1 MTDAIEVK
9 LQGGA
14 LMSVVNVVMKSL
26 QDLESRIARVE
37 NKLDMMHENLGM
49 ISGMLDSIEEA
60 LEFAQEYLAP
70 RGEEN
75 VRLCADA
82 PP

>member
-14 LMSVVNVVMKSL
+14 LMSAVGVVMKSL
-26 QDLESRIARVE
+26 QDIESRIARVE

-60 LEFAQEYLAP
+60 LSDD
-70 RGEEN
+70 GEE
-75 VRLCADA
+75 
-82 PP
+82 

>member
-14 LMSVVNVVMKSL
+14 LMSAVGVVMKSL

-60 LEFAQEYLAP
+60 LNDE
-70 RGEEN
+70 REE
-75 VRLCADA
+75 
-82 PP
+82 

>member
-9 LQGGA
+9 LQGGTI
-14 LMSVVNVVMKSL
+14 MSVVGVVMKHL
-26 QDLESRIARVE
+26 EDLEGRIARVE

-60 LEFAQEYLAP
+60 LNDD
-70 RGEEN
+70 REE
-75 VRLCADA
+75 
-82 PP
+82 

>member
-9 LQGGA
+9 LQGGTI
-14 LMSVVNVVMKSL
+14 MSVVGVVMKHIE
-26 QDLESRIARVE
+26 DLEGRIARVE

-60 LEFAQEYLAP
+60 LNDD
-70 RGEEN
+70 REE
-75 VRLCADA
+75 
-82 PP
+82 

>member
-14 LMSVVNVVMKSL
+14 LMSAVGVAMKSL
-26 QDLESRIARVE
+26 QDIESRIARVE

-60 LEFAQEYLAP
+60 LSDE
-70 RGEEN
+70 REE
-75 VRLCADA
+75 
-82 PP
+82 

>member
-9 LQGGA
+9 LQGGTI
-14 LMSVVNVVMKSL
+14 MSVVGVVMKHIE
-26 QDLESRIARVE
+26 DLEGRIARVE

-60 LEFAQEYLAP
+60 LSDD
-70 RGEEN
+70 GEE
-75 VRLCADA
+75 
-82 PP
+82 

>member
-60 LEFAQEYLAP
+60 LNDD
-70 RGEEN
+70 REE
-75 VRLCADA
+75 
-82 PP
+82 

>member
-9 LQGGA
+9 LQGGTI
-14 LMSVVNVVMKSL
+14 MSVVGVVMKHL
-26 QDLESRIARVE
+26 EDLEGRIARVE

-60 LEFAQEYLAP
+60 LNDE
-70 RGEEN
+70 REE
-75 VRLCADA
+75 
-82 PP
+82 